1 MPKLL
6 RSDIIQIIKNTS
18 HITIDASAYNCSD
31 IKEFAKQCKEQNC
44 ILTLQNA
51 NHFNKS
57 EIIGIL
63 NNNPDVEIVISN
75 PDTIV
80 SQKNVDNILKESQ
93 QHSKI
98 LSEIKKKADELLRT
112 LKSRR

>member
-1 MPKLL
+1 MQKLL
-6 RSDIIQIIKNTS
+6 RSDIIQIIQNTS
-18 HITIDASAYNCSD
+18 HITIDASAYICSD
-31 IKEFAKQCKEQNC
+31 IKEIAKQCKEQNC

-57 EIIGIL
+57 DINSIL
-63 NNNPDVEIVISN
+63 NINHNVEIVISN

-80 SQKNVDNILKESQ
+80 YRKNVDNILQESQ
-93 QHSKI
+93 KHNKM
-98 LSEIKKKADELLRT
+98 LSEIQKKADELLRT